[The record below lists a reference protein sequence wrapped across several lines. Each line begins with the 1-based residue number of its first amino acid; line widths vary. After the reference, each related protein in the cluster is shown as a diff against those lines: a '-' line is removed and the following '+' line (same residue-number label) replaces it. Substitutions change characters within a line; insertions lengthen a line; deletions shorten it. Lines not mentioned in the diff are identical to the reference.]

1 MTIPGFSAEASLSS
15 LRREYLS
22 GSIGLGARTAEK
34 IVPQLRIVE
43 GSCIPVSTFYQVCG
57 CEDEETGSSHW
68 CVVRR

>member
-34 IVPQLRIVE
+34 IVPQLRIV
-43 GSCIPVSTFYQVCG
+43 
-57 CEDEETGSSHW
+57 
-68 CVVRR
+68 